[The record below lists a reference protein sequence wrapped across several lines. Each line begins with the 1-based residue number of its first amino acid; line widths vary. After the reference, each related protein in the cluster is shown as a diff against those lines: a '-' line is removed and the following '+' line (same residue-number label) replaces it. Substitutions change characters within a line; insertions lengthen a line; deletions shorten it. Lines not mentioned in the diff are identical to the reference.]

1 MALENGEWILHGA
14 DWDSPDRIRSWQEL
28 IEYVDAVGFLPLFKN
43 EVEGFSVEEKTSPL
57 FWWTGD
63 PKQDPWEWRAI
74 IARSEKV
81 AYGKFFNKKAGFI
94 SLRWFPYFANYRR
107 DGYDFDARWEDGL
120 SGYRSKK
127 IIDLFEIRKEY
138 PSYELKK
145 DAGFGK
151 GGEKNFSGVV
161 TELQMQTY
169 LVTRDFRQKR
179 NRKGQA
185 YGMAVSVYA
194 TPEEL
199 WGYELVSGAYRESPE
214 ESGKRILEQVKT
226 FYPEAADK
234 QIRKVCK

>member
-127 IIDLFEIRKEY
+127 IMDLFEVRKEY

-151 GGEKNFSGVV
+151 AGEKNFNGVV

-169 LVTRDFRQKR
+169 LVTRNSRQKR
-179 NRKGQA
+179 NRKGQ
-185 YGMAVSVYA
+185 
-194 TPEEL
+194 
-199 WGYELVSGAYRESPE
+199 
-214 ESGKRILEQVKT
+214 
-226 FYPEAADK
+226 D
-234 QIRKVCK
+234 

>member
-1 MALENGEWILHGA
+1 M
-14 DWDSPDRIRSWQEL
+14 
-28 IEYVDAVGFLPLFKN
+28 
-43 EVEGFSVEEKTSPL
+43 EEKTSPL

-81 AYGKFFNKKAGFI
+81 AYGKFFLKKPGSF
-94 SLRWFPYFANYRR
+94 RPVVPYFANYRR

-120 SGYRSKK
+120 SGYRSKNHG
-127 IIDLFEIRKEY
+127 IFEMRIEY

-145 DAGFGK
+145 MPALAK
-151 GGEKNFSGVV
+151 AARENFSGVV

-234 QIRKVCK
+234 QIRKSV

>member
-1 MALENGEWILHGA
+1 
-14 DWDSPDRIRSWQEL
+14 
-28 IEYVDAVGFLPLFKN
+28 
-43 EVEGFSVEEKTSPL
+43 
-57 FWWTGD
+57 
-63 PKQDPWEWRAI
+63 
-74 IARSEKV
+74 
-81 AYGKFFNKKAGFI
+81 
-94 SLRWFPYFANYRR
+94 
-107 DGYDFDARWEDGL
+107 
-120 SGYRSKK
+120 
-127 IIDLFEIRKEY
+127 
-138 PSYELKK
+138 
-145 DAGFGK
+145 
-151 GGEKNFSGVV
+151 
-161 TELQMQTY
+161 MQTY

>member
-127 IIDLFEIRKEY
+127 LPPVGDEFPKKSKLRRRHLAELTIHCGSGPQKVYIEKAIVVDLPRLLLLPFQNHAN
-138 PSYELKK
+138 L
-145 DAGFGK
+145 F
-151 GGEKNFSGVV
+151 
-161 TELQMQTY
+161 
-169 LVTRDFRQKR
+169 
-179 NRKGQA
+179 
-185 YGMAVSVYA
+185 
-194 TPEEL
+194 
-199 WGYELVSGAYRESPE
+199 
-214 ESGKRILEQVKT
+214 
-226 FYPEAADK
+226 
-234 QIRKVCK
+234 

>member
-127 IIDLFEIRKEY
+127 IMDLFEVRKEY

-145 DAGFGK
+145 RCRLWQRRREKFQRCRDRASDADLSGDQGFQAEEKSKRTGLRN
-151 GGEKNFSGVV
+151 GGFCLCHAGR
-161 TELQMQTY
+161 TL
-169 LVTRDFRQKR
+169 
-179 NRKGQA
+179 G
-185 YGMAVSVYA
+185 
-194 TPEEL
+194 
-199 WGYELVSGAYRESPE
+199 
-214 ESGKRILEQVKT
+214 I
-226 FYPEAADK
+226 
-234 QIRKVCK
+234 